1 MTVSVSD
8 TGVGIPREQLPR
20 VFERFFQV
28 DGTTS
33 RKYGGTGL
41 GLAITKGIVEA
52 HGGKIWVESELSK
65 GTTFIF
71 TIPLRL
77 KKKYIVTLP
86 LGEKEKWQR

>member
-1 MTVSVSD
+1 VKD
-8 TGVGIPREQLPR
+8 TGVGIPRNQLPR

-41 GLAITKGIVEA
+41 GLAITKSIVEA
-52 HGGKIWVESELSK
+52 HGGRIWVESEVDK
-65 GTTFIF
+65 GSTFFIKL
-71 TIPLRL
+71 PVKK

-86 LGEKEKWQR
+86 LGNIRND